1 MSSNMLIYRCLRLGK
16 SNMYG
21 DVIPSVRLFM
31 TWVYKG
37 RVYQKLLILIHPL
50 QTNLFYLKSP
60 GLYFED
66 YFMIIFLVVL
76 PFLQIKTPALGAF
89 TLIPVSV

>member
-1 MSSNMLIYRCLRLGK
+1 MH
-16 SNMYG
+16 G
-21 DVIPSVRLFM
+21 DVIPSVCLFM

-50 QTNLFYLKSP
+50 QPNLFYLKSP

>member
-1 MSSNMLIYRCLRLGK
+1 MSSNMLIYRCLHLEK

-21 DVIPSVRLFM
+21 DGILSVCLFM
-31 TWVYKG
+31 TWEYKG

-66 YFMIIFLVVL
+66 YLMIIFLVVL

>member
-1 MSSNMLIYRCLRLGK
+1 MLDNVLIYRCLRLGK
-16 SNMYG
+16 SNMNLDG
-21 DVIPSVRLFM
+21 ILSGRLFM
-31 TWVYKG
+31 IWVYKG

-50 QTNLFYLKSP
+50 QTNLFYLKSL
-60 GLYFED
+60 GLCFED
-66 YFMIIFLVVL
+66 YLMIIFLVVL